1 MKKVL
6 VIEDNQDIRENIVE
20 ILELAGY
27 ELHHADNGM
36 KGVELALKHLP
47 NIILCDIMMP
57 ELDGYGVLH
66 MLHNHMETSSIP
78 FIFLTAKAEYTDQ
91 RKGMDLG
98 ADDYLTKPFNGI
110 ELLNSIE
117 SRLKRVEVQKSYYSR
132 SLDQLS
138 ALVSKKDG
146 LNELKNVIQERKI
159 RSLKKG
165 QVVYYEGDPGS
176 GLYLVLSGK
185 IKTFKQSTE
194 GRELITGV
202 YMDDEYLGINSSLAG
217 EPYIDTAVAIES
229 SALCLIPSAMLNHL
243 INEYSEVGR
252 SFIKML
258 SNDIR
263 EKEEQLIQL
272 AYSSVRRKMA
282 DVILRLHY
290 QQLPKDNSFKVSR
303 EDLASMAGMAT
314 ETVSRTLSDFMDES
328 LIAKDGPII
337 TVLDLQ
343 RLTRMKN

>member
-1 MKKVL
+1 
-6 VIEDNQDIRENIVE
+6 
-20 ILELAGY
+20 
-27 ELHHADNGM
+27 
-36 KGVELALKHLP
+36 
-47 NIILCDIMMP
+47 
-57 ELDGYGVLH
+57 
-66 MLHNHMETSSIP
+66 METSSIP

-117 SRLKRVEVQKSYYSR
+117 SRLKRAEVQKSYYSR

-202 YMDDEYLGINSSLAG
+202 YMADEYLGINSSLAG

-229 SALCLIPSAMLNHL
+229 SALCLIPSAMLNQL
-243 INEYSEVGR
+243 INEYSEVGQ
-252 SFIKML
+252 SFIKLL

-290 QQLPKDNSFKVSR
+290 QQLPTDNSFKVSR

>member
-6 VIEDNQDIRENIVE
+6 VIEDNTNIRENIIE

-27 ELHHADNGM
+27 TLHSADNGM

-47 NIILCDIMMP
+47 DIILCDIMMP

-66 MLHNHMETSSIP
+66 MLHNHTETSPIP

-98 ADDYLTKPFNGI
+98 ADDYLTKPFNGN

-117 SRLKRVEVQKSYYSR
+117 SRLKRAEIQKSYYSK
-132 SLDQLS
+132 SLDQLT
-138 ALVSKKDG
+138 ALVSRKDG

-176 GLYLVLSGK
+176 GLYLILSGK

-194 GRELITGV
+194 GRELITGF
-202 YMDDEYLGINSSLAG
+202 YKADEYLGINSSLAG
-217 EPYIDTAVAIES
+217 EPYIDTAVAIDN
-229 SALCLIPSAMLNHL
+229 SALCLIPAVMLNQL
-243 INEYSEVGR
+243 INEYPEVGQ
-252 SFIKML
+252 SFIKLL

-272 AYSSVRRKMA
+272 AYSSVRKKMA
-282 DVILRLHY
+282 DVILRLYH
-290 QQLPKDNSFKVSR
+290 QTLPESNTFKISR

-314 ETVSRTLSDFMDES
+314 ETVSRTLSDFMGEG

-337 TVLDLQ
+337 TILELQ
-343 RLTRMKN
+343 SLIRMKN

>member
-117 SRLKRVEVQKSYYSR
+117 SRLKRAEVQKSYYSR
-132 SLDQLS
+132 SLDKLTS
-138 ALVSKKDG
+138 LVSRKDG

-165 QVVYYEGDPGS
+165 QVVYYEGDPDN
-176 GLYLVLSGK
+176 GLYLILSGK

-202 YMDDEYLGINSSLAG
+202 YKADEYLGINSSLAG

-229 SALCLIPSAMLNHL
+229 SALCLIPSAMLNQL
-243 INEYSEVGR
+243 INDYPEVGR
-252 SFIKML
+252 SFIKLL

-263 EKEEQLIQL
+263 EKEEQLVQL
-272 AYSSVRRKMA
+272 AYSSVRKKMA
-282 DVILRLHY
+282 DVIMRLHY
-290 QQLPKDNSFKVSR
+290 QQLPKSKTFKVSR

-314 ETVSRTLSDFMDES
+314 ETVSRTLSDFMSEG
-328 LIAKDGPII
+328 LIAKDGPTI

-343 RLTRMKN
+343 RLNRMKN

>member
-6 VIEDNQDIRENIVE
+6 VIEDNINIRENIIE

-27 ELHHADNGM
+27 TLYSADNGM

-47 NIILCDIMMP
+47 DIILCDIMMP

-66 MLHNHMETSSIP
+66 MLHNHTETSPIP

-117 SRLKRVEVQKSYYSR
+117 SRLKKAEIQKSYHSR

-138 ALVSKKDG
+138 ALVSRKDG
-146 LNELKNVIQERKI
+146 FNELKNVIQERKV
-159 RSLKKG
+159 RSCKKG
-165 QVVYYEGDPGS
+165 QVVYYEGDPSS

-194 GRELITGV
+194 GRELITGF
-202 YMDDEYLGINSSLAG
+202 YNADEYLGINSSLAG
-217 EPYIDTAVAIES
+217 EPFIDTAVAIES
-229 SALCLIPSAMLNHL
+229 SALCLIPSAMLNQL

-252 SFIKML
+252 SFIKLL

-263 EKEEQLIQL
+263 EKEEQLVQL
-272 AYSSVRRKMA
+272 AYSSVRKKMA
-282 DVILRLHY
+282 DVILRLHC
-290 QQLPKDNSFKVSR
+290 QQQPENKTVKVSR

-314 ETVSRTLSDFMDES
+314 ETVSRTLSDFMAEG

-337 TVLDLQ
+337 TILDLQ
-343 RLTRMKN
+343 RISRMKN

>member
-6 VIEDNQDIRENIVE
+6 VIEDNTDIRENIIE

-27 ELHHADNGM
+27 MLYNADNGM

-47 NIILCDIMMP
+47 DIILCDIMMP

-66 MLHNHMETSSIP
+66 MLHNHTETSPIP

-117 SRLKRVEVQKSYYSR
+117 SRLKRAEIQKSYYSR
-132 SLDQLS
+132 SLDQLAS
-138 ALVSKKDG
+138 LVSKKDG
-146 LNELKNVIQERKI
+146 LNELKNVIQDRKI
-159 RSLKKG
+159 RSCKKG

-185 IKTFKQSTE
+185 IKTFKQTSE
-194 GRELITGV
+194 GRELITGF
-202 YMDDEYLGINSSLAG
+202 YKADDYLGINSSLAG
-217 EPYIDTAVAIES
+217 EAYIDTAVAIES
-229 SALCLIPSAMLNHL
+229 SALCLIPSAMLNQL
-243 INEYSEVGR
+243 INEYPEVGR
-252 SFIKML
+252 SFIKLL

-272 AYSSVRRKMA
+272 AYSSVRKKMA

-290 QQLPKDNSFKVSR
+290 QQLPKDSSFKVSR

-328 LIAKDGPII
+328 LIAKEGPII